1 MVPRGG
7 DPDELDRARIAL
19 DGIQYALAE
28 YAVCGIAGGVARRVR
43 LSESLQPVLRGLVCE
58 VLKDEYE
65 APGATGQ
72 ETLDAAERRTRD
84 LLKDWSDLVQAH
96 GLAARPKFALF
107 PPPADGSYTAETDL
121 AAIREALQSDPRDQ
135 MWQLCGQNDVTAL
148 HVDPDPVAIRFAPR
162 QNKEELGKLRTG
174 GHLVALG
181 RIAGGPAAPGS
192 AARRD
197 HHRGFAA
204 RGTEPAGA
212 AVITETLKFRLPDGT
227 DTTAE
232 AQLDETPLSAGEFLA
247 ARPVT
252 LTGDERKMRQHRA
265 VGGRRR
271 EEGFERLDNE
281 IMVGRRLAEAVG
293 RSGYPAEVAR
303 LCGDDADGTDPYA
316 LFEEYRGRPLREAW
330 KSMKE
335 AEMKAFPVSLLRGLC
350 WLAAVGVAHRGIGP
364 DTVRW
369 DGRRAL
375 ITDFSTSVVF
385 GAARTPVRGF
395 PAWVPGE
402 QRRGTGWT
410 GPRDDAWAAAQLIFY
425 VQTKGQEYDPAD
437 KLASSGL
444 DEALVRALTWA
455 FRPWQWTGRPPAS
468 C

>member
-1 MVPRGG
+1 M
-7 DPDELDRARIAL
+7 
-19 DGIQYALAE
+19 
-28 YAVCGIAGGVARRVR
+28 
-43 LSESLQPVLRGLVCE
+43 
-58 VLKDEYE
+58 
-65 APGATGQ
+65 
-72 ETLDAAERRTRD
+72 
-84 LLKDWSDLVQAH
+84 
-96 GLAARPKFALF
+96 
-107 PPPADGSYTAETDL
+107 
-121 AAIREALQSDPRDQ
+121 
-135 MWQLCGQNDVTAL
+135 
-148 HVDPDPVAIRFAPR
+148 
-162 QNKEELGKLRTG
+162 
-174 GHLVALG
+174 
-181 RIAGGPAAPGS
+181 
-192 AARRD
+192 
-197 HHRGFAA
+197 
-204 RGTEPAGA
+204 
-212 AVITETLKFRLPDGT
+212 ITETLKFRLPDGT

-455 FRPWQWTGRPPAS
+455 FRPVADRPTASELLTYLGSRDPSPPGFTAGTSLLEGRGKFIAARRLKHSRASVPVLELPKLYEDLQWALGGASTPPPADS
-468 C
+468 ATAEAAGGRTAGLRRFPRRGTTA